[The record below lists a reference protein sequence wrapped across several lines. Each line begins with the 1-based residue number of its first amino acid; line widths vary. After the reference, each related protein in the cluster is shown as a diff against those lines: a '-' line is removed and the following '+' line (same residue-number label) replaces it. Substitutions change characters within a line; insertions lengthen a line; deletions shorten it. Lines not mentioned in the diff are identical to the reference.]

1 MYILGITALPSPP
14 AAYSFQGVRVSQ
26 TNWIDS
32 VERERERERRTHRSS
47 ECTPTAAANYR
58 TARIVNY
65 LCAGGHLSMDSVTK
79 SQSWPIATSYYLEL
93 CVCVCVL
100 NISWMRLYIHK
111 HTHPTAKTLSL
122 STGCVWIMDY
132 VSLVRLLMKLCPLL
146 VNTAFG
152 HEPIFLFPF
161 SAL

>member
-32 VERERERERRTHRSS
+32 VERERERERERRTHRSS

-79 SQSWPIATSYYLEL
+79 SQS
-93 CVCVCVL
+93 
-100 NISWMRLYIHK
+100 
-111 HTHPTAKTLSL
+111 
-122 STGCVWIMDY
+122 
-132 VSLVRLLMKLCPLL
+132 
-146 VNTAFG
+146 
-152 HEPIFLFPF
+152 
-161 SAL
+161 